1 MPEAIDVKGKR
12 TRTRWVNPL
21 GPEEPDAAGR
31 DGAAAADD
39 EAARGRASAAAADDE
54 PEPEPELE
62 ESEEPLVAQIAQL
75 KAEIKQLR
83 IELGGSPL
91 ADDAAAD
98 DDETPLVQQTP
109 TNFHQAAV
117 FYLASDAP
125 RDSAMAARAP
135 LLFIGSLSMVVT
147 QTLVALGVF
156 AGTISPTCSSSSQCA
171 AGTYCKV
178 SSDSAWSARC
188 LWVCGN
194 GQPELWTVADSDGR
208 PLLRTVW
215 RGPPAPDEPRGRVS
229 QLHRQLTV
237 GGWPPGDG
245 VHNRGLRLHD
255 L

>member
-1 MPEAIDVKGKR
+1 MPEALDGEGSR
-12 TRTRWVNPL
+12 TRTRYENPL
-21 GPEEPDAAGR
+21 GPEPTNLEDPEAAGR

-39 EAARGRASAAAADDE
+39 EPQ
-54 PEPEPELE
+54 PEPEP
-62 ESEEPLVAQIAQL
+62 EEPLVAQIAQL

-125 RDSAMAARAP
+125 RDAAMAARAP
-135 LLFIGSLSMVVT
+135 LLFIGSLSMVVM

-171 AGTYCKV
+171 AGTFCKV

-188 LWVCGN
+188 LWCGADPPLPMSHEGVCHSYIGSSPSAV
-194 GQPELWTVADSDGR
+194 GHRAMDFTIADSAC
-208 PLLRTVW
+208 TTYNH
-215 RGPPAPDEPRGRVS
+215 A
-229 QLHRQLTV
+229 
-237 GGWPPGDG
+237 
-245 VHNRGLRLHD
+245 
-255 L
+255 